1 METSLNIQCDA
12 QTSAFSSS
20 SITSS
25 FSSFPSPMKN
35 SRKQDQSQDSSKRNQ
50 DPKNNNE
57 SNKKAKSGGNAGR
70 HPSYRGVR
78 MRQWGKWVSEIRQPK
93 KKSRIWLGTFP
104 TPEMAARA
112 HDVAALTIKGH
123 SAHLNFPEIAHE
135 FPRPASSS
143 PKDIQAAAALAA
155 TLSCKTSPKGRETE
169 AEDELMLPHSPDS
182 TLASNETQEYSLS
195 SPLRDDGDDTFIDLP
210 DILQD
215 QYQFDE
221 FCYLSSWQLVGPET
235 SDIGFWHQE
244 EPFGNIPFK

>member
-1 METSLNIQCDA
+1 MLTPLSIECKA
-12 QTSAFSSS
+12 QTTTSSSSS
-20 SITSS
+20 SI
-25 FSSFPSPMKN
+25 PSPMKN
-35 SRKQDQSQDSSKRNQ
+35 STKQESRNSSKRNQ
-50 DPKNNNE
+50 DPKGNNE
-57 SNKKAKSGGNAGR
+57 TKKKAKSSGNAGT

-78 MRQWGKWVSEIRQPK
+78 KRRWGKWVSEIRQPK

-123 SAHLNFPEIAHE
+123 SAHLNFPELAHE

-155 TLSCKTSPKGRETE
+155 TLSCKTSQKGCETE
-169 AEDELMLPHSPDS
+169 AEAKQVLPHSPDS

-195 SPLRDDGDDTFIDLP
+195 SPLGDDDDDTFIDLP

-215 QYQFDE
+215 ISHQFDE
-221 FCYLSSWQLVGPET
+221 FCYLSSWQPVGAEI
-235 SDIGFWHQE
+235 SDIGFWHPE
-244 EPFGNIPFK
+244 EPSSWEYQ

>member
-1 METSLNIQCDA
+1 
-12 QTSAFSSS
+12 
-20 SITSS
+20 
-25 FSSFPSPMKN
+25 
-35 SRKQDQSQDSSKRNQ
+35 
-50 DPKNNNE
+50 
-57 SNKKAKSGGNAGR
+57 
-70 HPSYRGVR
+70 
-78 MRQWGKWVSEIRQPK
+78 
-93 KKSRIWLGTFP
+93 
-104 TPEMAARA
+104 
-112 HDVAALTIKGH
+112 
-123 SAHLNFPEIAHE
+123 
-135 FPRPASSS
+135 
-143 PKDIQAAAALAA
+143 
-155 TLSCKTSPKGRETE
+155 LSCKTSPKGRETE

>member
-1 METSLNIQCDA
+1 
-12 QTSAFSSS
+12 
-20 SITSS
+20 
-25 FSSFPSPMKN
+25 
-35 SRKQDQSQDSSKRNQ
+35 
-50 DPKNNNE
+50 
-57 SNKKAKSGGNAGR
+57 
-70 HPSYRGVR
+70 

-93 KKSRIWLGTFP
+93 KKSRIWLGTFS

-123 SAHLNFPEIAHE
+123 SAHLNFPELAHE

-155 TLSCKTSPKGRETE
+155 TLSCKTSQKGRETE

-235 SDIGFWHQE
+235 SDIGFWHHE